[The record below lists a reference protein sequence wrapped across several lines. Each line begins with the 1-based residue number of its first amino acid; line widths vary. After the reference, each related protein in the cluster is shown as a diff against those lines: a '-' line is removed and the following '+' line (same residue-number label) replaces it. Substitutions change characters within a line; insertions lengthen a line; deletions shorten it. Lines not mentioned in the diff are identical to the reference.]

1 MGKFRSF
8 AFSKA
13 ICSVNNFL
21 EKLLFIK
28 TVQIAKHRRVI
39 GMAFIMEVMYN
50 LLKNQVFLATLF
62 SWLIAQMLKSIIN
75 LVKERPHSAKEI
87 ILRFLWSTGG
97 MPSSHSSVVTALAT
111 ASGFKYGVDSPVF
124 IVALFY
130 GFLIIRDA
138 LGVRRAAGLQAI
150 AINQL
155 IAKLTKKEKVKVKMV
170 KEIHGHRFSEVA
182 VGILLGFFI
191 AVAFTNL

>member
-1 MGKFRSF
+1 
-8 AFSKA
+8 
-13 ICSVNNFL
+13 
-21 EKLLFIK
+21 
-28 TVQIAKHRRVI
+28 
-39 GMAFIMEVMYN
+39 MEYMYN

-62 SWLIAQMLKSIIN
+62 SWLITQMLKSIIN
-75 LVKERPHSAKEI
+75 IVRERPHSAKDI

-97 MPSSHSSVVTALAT
+97 MPSSHSAVVTSLAT
-111 ASGFKYGVDSPVF
+111 ASGFKYGVESPVF
-124 IVALFY
+124 IIALFY
-130 GFLIIRDA
+130 GFLFIRDA

-155 IAKLTKKEKVKVKMV
+155 IAKLPKKERKRIKMV
-170 KEIHGHRFSEVA
+170 KEIHGHKFSEVA